1 MFGYKSKA
9 KRDCKLESE
18 FDSLPRKK
26 SGAKAHSWLASQS
39 LKSLVYIS
47 CPLQLKAKSLN
58 QISFHFLRIIRVRK
72 SCCEDQQYVSYKS
85 CLIVNSVRNLRADIL
100 KPATHPIKEGGSIAL
115 IEFHSSCQ
123 SYHHPICWKKAK
135 NSTLDGEI
143 KILKRA
149 NCVGNRSFHWKT
161 SDPNLFWVEKISVHV
176 HSNSSSIETMLRQ
189 SSVFFCRFFSS
200 NCVANVIFGANV
212 GQAAGELGLKHSIKT
227 HMSWWSI

>member
-1 MFGYKSKA
+1 MLSTCTKDQISVLCSDINLAKQSSVSGYKIISLLGYKSKA
-9 KRDCKLESE
+9 KRDCKLESD

-39 LKSLVYIS
+39 LTSLVYIS

-58 QISFHFLRIIRVRK
+58 QISFHFLRIIRVHK

-85 CLIVNSVRNLRADIL
+85 CLIVNSVGNLRADIL

-189 SSVFFCRFFSS
+189 SSVFFLPFLQR
-200 NCVANVIFGANV
+200 
-212 GQAAGELGLKHSIKT
+212 
-227 HMSWWSI
+227 